1 MSLYHSTN
9 WSLDLAMLVLLCVLA
24 GPEVPA
30 SVDGVYCASYTAL
43 GGIIYLV
50 LTSILL

>member
-1 MSLYHSTN
+1 MSLYYFTN
-9 WSLDLAMLVLLCVLA
+9 WSLDLAMLVLFYILA

-30 SVDGVYCASYTAL
+30 SINGVYCASYTAL
-43 GGIIYLV
+43 GGIIYLI